1 MATTPLIDA
10 RNTMATWDA
19 DGRKPFAMVNSIAPD
34 ERSRDVLHQASAMLS
49 MLSAACCDADAVSR
63 RGITSEFT
71 AMNPQVLAAALNG
84 VATLVDFANFL
95 LED

>member
-1 MATTPLIDA
+1 MDSSALIAA
-10 RNTMATWDA
+10 RNTIAAWDA
-19 DGRKPFAMVNSIAPD
+19 DGRKPFAMVNSVAAD

-49 MLSAACCDADAVSR
+49 MLSAACFDADAVGR
-63 RGITSEFT
+63 RGTTSEFT